1 MTPRQRSALSYIET
15 HWEKHDY
22 GPSYRDI
29 AQWLEISVSGAFKIV
44 DALGRKGFLHVQHGK
59 ARAIY
64 PVAAYKKLFI
74 TPDTDADRMRCAL
87 IEIRDVARV
96 SEGVEFY
103 AMLAEKGL
111 GEA

>member
-1 MTPRQRSALSYIET
+1 MTPRQRNVLDYIET

-29 AQWLEISVSGAFKIV
+29 AQQMEISLSFAYNIVANLGKIGV
-44 DALGRKGFLHVQHGK
+44 LHVVHGK

-64 PVAAYKKLFI
+64 PVEVHKKLFI
-74 TPDTDADRMRCAL
+74 APDTDAKRMKEAL
-87 IEIRDVARV
+87 VEIRDVARV

-103 AMLAEKGL
+103 AMLAERGL
-111 GEA
+111 GEG

>member
-1 MTPRQRSALSYIET
+1 MTPRQRNVLDYIET

-29 AQWLEISVSGAFKIV
+29 AQRMEMSLSAAYNIVANLRGMGA
-44 DALGRKGFLHVQHGK
+44 LHVRQGK

-64 PVAAYKKLFI
+64 PVEVHKKLFI
-74 TPDTDADRMRCAL
+74 APDTDAKRMREAL
-87 IEIRDVARV
+87 VEIRDIASV

-103 AMLAEKGL
+103 VMIAERGL
-111 GEA
+111 GKG